1 MDRAQSEDRSRRGF
15 EEMVETKRDL
25 RRTRVGRADRGAC
38 VAVGT
43 AFGAVALRV
52 DADVVEAKRRCFA
65 SRVSIRRPET
75 SSSLIP
81 VNKED
86 IVLYLVLRTVDR
98 ANTVT
103 VYITLPRLYP
113 PHVEVISNL
122 GALPDTLP
130 HGRLCHR
137 RWITR

>member
-15 EEMVETKRDL
+15 EEMVETKSDR

-38 VAVGT
+38 VAIGT

-52 DADVVEAKRRCFA
+52 DADVEAKRRCFA

-98 ANTVT
+98 ANTAR
-103 VYITLPRLYP
+103 YISPYPAYTP

-137 RWITR
+137 R